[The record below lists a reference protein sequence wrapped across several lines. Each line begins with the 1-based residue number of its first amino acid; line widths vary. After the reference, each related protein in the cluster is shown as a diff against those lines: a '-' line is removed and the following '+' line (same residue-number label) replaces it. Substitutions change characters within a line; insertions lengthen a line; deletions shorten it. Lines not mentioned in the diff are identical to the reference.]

1 MLSFNKKDRKKR
13 KKSIVKA
20 CFSFNFIERQYF
32 LGGLRLQG
40 EAVAGLL
47 TLNAHLVVYHL
58 GTFSHDPLYYSWCEN
73 SGYKI
78 GKSMVFHLKN

>member
-20 CFSFNFIERQYF
+20 CFFFNFIERQYF

-47 TLNAHLVVYHL
+47 TLNAHL
-58 GTFSHDPLYYSWCEN
+58 GTFSHDPLYCSWCEN
-73 SGYKI
+73 YGDKI